1 MPFVLDSQSRYA
13 YKATGCEIFF
23 YSRPAGSRQRISEP
37 IRQQNRE
44 IDQSFKEGNMPKTT
58 SVILVTIALLVFA
71 LSCERTKPDVG
82 IDSDAFAE
90 LQNIPIEYGDLVAV
104 TSMAEYPNWVQLWF
118 QDGDGVIRMVRIQ
131 FISDLMLKDVKIIA
145 RN

>member
-1 MPFVLDSQSRYA
+1 
-13 YKATGCEIFF
+13 
-23 YSRPAGSRQRISEP
+23 
-37 IRQQNRE
+37 
-44 IDQSFKEGNMPKTT
+44 MPKLTVAVA
-58 SVILVTIALLVFA
+58 VIIISIFFA
-71 LSCERTKPDVG
+71 LSCERTTPVTGVDE
-82 IDSDAFAE
+82 DSFTD

-131 FISDLMLKDVKIIA
+131 FISNVMHKDVKIIA